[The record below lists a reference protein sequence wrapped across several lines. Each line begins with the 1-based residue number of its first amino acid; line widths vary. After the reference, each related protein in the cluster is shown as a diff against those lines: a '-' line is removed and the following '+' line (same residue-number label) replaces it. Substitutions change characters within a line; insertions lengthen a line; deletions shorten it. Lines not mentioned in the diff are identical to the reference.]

1 MVAWFIG
8 RRAGIWISCA
18 AAASWLLAE
27 LLAGSSYSH
36 PAIPLWNTL
45 VRLSFFLIVTY
56 ILSTLRI
63 VRENQESLTHFVVHD
78 LRSPL
83 SVILPRF
90 EHAASRSRWPSSG
103 ILLTEPSPSLPR

>member
-1 MVAWFIG
+1 MSQLSAFLNRQPRMRILLLGFLSIATLAILDYLTGVEISFSIFYLLPVAMVAWFIG

-56 ILSTLRI
+56 IL
-63 VRENQESLTHFVVHD
+63 
-78 LRSPL
+78 
-83 SVILPRF
+83 
-90 EHAASRSRWPSSG
+90 
-103 ILLTEPSPSLPR
+103 